1 MRGGCE
7 GCQTRS
13 SFFYRTSEYTC
24 CVCVSDNL
32 AFADTEQ
39 AKRNRADTADTS
51 DKEHKIRLPPEMQN
65 ALEQGGFEVD
75 GGGNPRQTRRAHP
88 AIHRVCSG
96 EQCRQGTGATV
107 GIQRPRG
114 RRHRGERC
122 PGLYNQ
128 GQRARKSRNA
138 VDTEERYAGRANTG
152 QWAEYSESEH

>member
-1 MRGGCE
+1 VRGGCE

-24 CVCVSDNL
+24 CVCVSDNF
-32 AFADTEQ
+32 AFAGTEQ
-39 AKRNRADTADTS
+39 VKRKRADTADMK
-51 DKEHKIRLPPEMQN
+51 DKEHKIRLLPEMQN

-75 GGGNPRQTRRAHP
+75 GVGNTRQTTRAHP
-88 AIHRVCSG
+88 AIRRVCSG
-96 EQCRQGTGATV
+96 EQCRQETGATV
-107 GIQRPRG
+107 GIERPRG

-128 GQRARKSRNA
+128 GRRARKSRNA

-152 QWAEYSESEH
+152 Q